1 MSNFFQP
8 RSDDDKLKHSG
19 VKFLLTFCA
28 LASLIT
34 PYWQGKAIAQENS
47 NPISATTSK
56 VTFNPPAGDKPQ
68 ITQGAASRITRKCI
82 NSLGNSDLPAAPI
95 IPVASQGLTIA
106 SHPTVLVYLPQT
118 SAQKLFFSWQTENN
132 QDHYQAILPIENK
145 AGIIS
150 LTLPENA
157 PPLEVGKNYHWA
169 LAILCDG
176 QLHPDSPTIE
186 GQIRRVALEPTIC
199 DRLKKANLLETAVIY
214 GEAGIW
220 YETVATLAQLK
231 TAQPSDQNLASNWED
246 LLTSVGLEKI
256 SQVPTIADQ

>member
-8 RSDDDKLKHSG
+8 KYDDDKLKHLG
-19 VKFLLTFCA
+19 VKFILTFCA
-28 LASLIT
+28 VTSLIT

-47 NPISATTSK
+47 NSATTSK
-56 VTFNPPAGDKPQ
+56 VTFNPPAGDRPQ
-68 ITQGAASRITRKCI
+68 TTQGAASRITRKCI
-82 NSLGNSDLPAAPI
+82 NPLDNSDLPPAPI
-95 IPVASQGLTIA
+95 IPVASQSLTIA

-118 SAQKLFFSWQTENN
+118 SAQKILFSWQTESN
-132 QDHYQAILPIENK
+132 QDHYQTVLPIENK

-150 LTLPENA
+150 LTLPVNA
-157 PPLEVGKNYHWA
+157 PPLEVGTNYQWA

-186 GQIRRVALEPTIC
+186 GHIRRVALEPTIC
-199 DRLKKANLLETAVIY
+199 DRLKNANLLETAVIY

-231 TAQPSDQNLASNWED
+231 TAQPSDQHLASNWED
-246 LLTSVGLEKI
+246 LLTSVGLEKM
-256 SQVPTIADQ
+256 SQAPIMTNQD